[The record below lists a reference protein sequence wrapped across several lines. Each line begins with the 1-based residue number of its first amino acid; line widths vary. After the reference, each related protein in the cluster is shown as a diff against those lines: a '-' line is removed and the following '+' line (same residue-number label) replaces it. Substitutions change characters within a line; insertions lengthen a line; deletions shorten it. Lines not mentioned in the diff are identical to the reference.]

1 MSDPQENFYHTF
13 LRITGPSAQK
23 RRGIIQV
30 NLGNIL
36 KRDRSISE
44 NSQVKAATNL
54 PRGER
59 GYRIM
64 SEMRSLVPGQTI
76 QGEVVARSGNAV
88 QISIAGDLLLSARLD
103 QNVNILPG
111 QSMSFEIMSNNGS
124 VLSLSPLYANMA
136 NGETIAKALT
146 EAGLMQTKENL
157 EMVSMMMEE
166 GMPIDRDS
174 VLHMSRQLL
183 DFPDREALTLIR
195 MTRLNIPITEA
206 NIEQFEQYEAM
217 NHQVVRSA
225 ETIMDEIPQLYEE
238 LVSEGKTDDAVDFLR
253 SVMDILGENM
263 VDSGV
268 EETPVGE
275 NPPAA
280 ELTNPETVSVKNQ
293 ENPKGEVTLPVEDAP
308 VAAQTSEMEELPKED
323 LKDREGM
330 AMLLRE
336 LGMDEDSAAAVQRGE
351 LPAKDVIEFA
361 RKAMEELAGGK
372 VIKDRNQEEG
382 SPLQRLLGDKGFQTM
397 LKEELMKQWLLK
409 PEQVAQGKEIE
420 KLYERMREQTA
431 RMTEAL
437 EHVGKAD
444 SALGRSV
451 QNLQN
456 NVDFMNQLNHV
467 FTYVQLPLKMTG
479 NNAHGDLYIYT
490 NKKSLAAKDGN
501 VSAVLHLDMEHLGM
515 VDVYVTMKNNKV
527 GTNFTLE
534 DDAALDLVAEHIDI
548 LEKRLADRG
557 YELNAKMSRKEP
569 GAEGESGSVMQTMLE
584 QSKNISVLS
593 HTSFDMR
600 A

>member
-1 MSDPQENFYHTF
+1 M
-13 LRITGPSAQK
+13 
-23 RRGIIQV
+23 

-36 KRDRSISE
+36 KRDRNISE
-44 NSQVKAATNL
+44 NSQVKAAANL

-88 QISIAGDLLLSARLD
+88 QISVAGELLLSARLD

-166 GMPIDRDS
+166 GMPIDRES
-174 VLHMSRQLL
+174 VLRMGRQLL
-183 DFPDREALTLIR
+183 DFPDQEALTLIR

-238 LVSEGKTDDAVDFLR
+238 LVSEGKMDDAVDFLR
-253 SVMDILGENM
+253 SVMDILGENIA
-263 VDSGV
+263 GGG
-268 EETPVGE
+268 EETTVGE

-280 ELTNPETVSVKNQ
+280 ELPNPETVPVEKQ
-293 ENPKGEVTLPVEDAP
+293 ENLKGEVTLPTA
-308 VAAQTSEMEELPKED
+308 AAQTSETEELPKEV

-351 LPAKDVIEFA
+351 LPAKDVIEFV

-372 VIKDRNQEEG
+372 VIKDRNPEEG
-382 SPLQRLLGDKGFQTM
+382 SPLQRLLGDKGFQAM

-409 PEQVAQGKEIE
+409 PEQVAQGKEVE

-456 NVDFMNQLNHV
+456 NVEFMNQLNHV

-569 GAEGESGSVMQTMLE
+569 GEDGESGSVMQTMLE

>member
-1 MSDPQENFYHTF
+1 MSDPQENLYHTF
-13 LRITGPSAQK
+13 LWLTGLSAQK
-23 RRGIIQV
+23 RRGIVQV

-36 KRDRSISE
+36 KRDRNISE
-44 NSQVKAATNL
+44 NSQVKAAANL

-88 QISIAGDLLLSARLD
+88 QISVAGELLLSARLD

-136 NGETIAKALT
+136 SGETIAKALT

-166 GMPIDRDS
+166 GMPIDRES
-174 VLHMSRQLL
+174 VLRMGRQLL
-183 DFPDREALTLIR
+183 DFPDQEALTLIR

-238 LVSEGKTDDAVDFLR
+238 LVSEGKMDDAVDFLR
-253 SVMDILGENM
+253 SVMDILGENIA
-263 VDSGV
+263 GGG
-268 EETPVGE
+268 EETTVGE

-280 ELTNPETVSVKNQ
+280 ELPNPETVPVEKQ
-293 ENPKGEVTLPVEDAP
+293 ENPKGEVTLPTA
-308 VAAQTSEMEELPKED
+308 AAQTSETEELPKEV

-351 LPAKDVIEFA
+351 LPAKDVIEFV

-372 VIKDRNQEEG
+372 VIKDRNPEEG
-382 SPLQRLLGDKGFQTM
+382 SPLQRLLGDKGFQAM

-409 PEQVAQGKEIE
+409 PEQVAQGKEVE

-456 NVDFMNQLNHV
+456 NVEFMNQLNHV

-569 GAEGESGSVMQTMLE
+569 GEDGESGSVMQTMLE

>member
-1 MSDPQENFYHTF
+1 MSDPQENLYHTF
-13 LRITGPSAQK
+13 LWLTGLSAQK
-23 RRGIIQV
+23 RRGIVQV

-36 KRDRSISE
+36 KRDRNISE
-44 NSQVKAATNL
+44 NSQVKAAANL

-88 QISIAGDLLLSARLD
+88 QISVAGELLLSARLD

-166 GMPIDRDS
+166 GMPIDRES
-174 VLHMSRQLL
+174 VLRMGRQLL
-183 DFPDREALTLIR
+183 DFPDQEALTLIR

-238 LVSEGKTDDAVDFLR
+238 LVSEGKMDDAMDFLR
-253 SVMDILGENM
+253 SIMDILGENIA
-263 VDSGV
+263 GGG
-268 EETPVGE
+268 EETTVGE

-280 ELTNPETVSVKNQ
+280 ELPNPETVPVEKQ
-293 ENPKGEVTLPVEDAP
+293 ENPKGEVTLPTEDATA
-308 VAAQTSEMEELPKED
+308 AAQTSETEELPKEV
-323 LKDREGM
+323 LKDREDM

-336 LGMDEDSAAAVQRGE
+336 LGMDEDSAEAVQRGE
-351 LPAKDVIEFA
+351 LPAKDVIEFV
-361 RKAMEELAGGK
+361 RKAMEELTGGK
-372 VIKDRNQEEG
+372 VIKDRNPEEG
-382 SPLQRLLGDKGFQTM
+382 SPLQRLLGDKGFQAM

-409 PEQVAQGKEIE
+409 PEQVAQGKEVE

-456 NVDFMNQLNHV
+456 NVEFMNQLNHV

-569 GAEGESGSVMQTMLE
+569 GEDGESGSVMQTMLE

>member
-1 MSDPQENFYHTF
+1 M
-13 LRITGPSAQK
+13 
-23 RRGIIQV
+23 

-36 KRDRSISE
+36 KRDRNISE
-44 NSQVKAATNL
+44 NSQVKAAANL

-88 QISIAGDLLLSARLD
+88 QISVAGELLLSARLD

-166 GMPIDRDS
+166 GMPIDRES
-174 VLHMSRQLL
+174 VLRMGRQLL
-183 DFPDREALTLIR
+183 DFPDQEALTLIR

-238 LVSEGKTDDAVDFLR
+238 LVSEGKMDDAVDFLR
-253 SVMDILGENM
+253 SVMDILGENIA
-263 VDSGV
+263 GGG
-268 EETPVGE
+268 EETTVGE

-280 ELTNPETVSVKNQ
+280 ELPNPETVPVEKQ
-293 ENPKGEVTLPVEDAP
+293 ENLKGEVTLPT
-308 VAAQTSEMEELPKED
+308 VAAQTSETEELPKEV

-351 LPAKDVIEFA
+351 LPAKDVIEFV

-372 VIKDRNQEEG
+372 VIKDRNPEEG
-382 SPLQRLLGDKGFQTM
+382 SPLQRLLGDKGFQAM

-409 PEQVAQGKEIE
+409 PEQVAQGKEVE

-456 NVDFMNQLNHV
+456 NVEFMNQLNHV

-569 GAEGESGSVMQTMLE
+569 GEDGESGSVMQTMLE